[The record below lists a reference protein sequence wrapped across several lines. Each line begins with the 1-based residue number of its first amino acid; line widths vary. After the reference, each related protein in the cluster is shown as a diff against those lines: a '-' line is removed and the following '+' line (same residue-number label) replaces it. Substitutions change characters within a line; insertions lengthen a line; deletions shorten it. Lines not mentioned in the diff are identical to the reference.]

1 MATNKKID
9 LDKLSKETLTGTQV
23 GALIESFDYKLSS
36 VAEGV
41 SMLSNKFDKL
51 AQSQEELVER
61 MERVEVKLDA
71 TFEAVGDIKIEL
83 TGLREKDEDLDRR
96 VVVLE
101 KRAVI

>member
-1 MATNKKID
+1 MNKKID
-9 LDKLSKETLTGTQV
+9 PDKLSKEIFTGTQV

-51 AQSQEELVER
+51 TQSQEELVER

-83 TGLREKDEDLDRR
+83 TGLREKDAELDRR
-96 VVVLE
+96 VIVLE
-101 KRAVI
+101 KRVAI